1 MIALPL
7 KACQGLEIVTESLV
21 FENQATKKQIINLLE
36 KPHSKTSQMIR
47 RSLFPVPVLILLV
60 LIFGLLLE
68 LNLAQTTEEAT
79 ESSIWSG
86 DLKHLSL
93 TCLKELLMMVAAS
106 RLASQ
111 RLGSS
116 WLKGVTLPLLVDPAR
131 ISLPE
136 KMMRPLILPLLI
148 QNPIP
153 VALPVMGV
161 TSLKVSREEMVGE
174 SIRVQWSLERKK
186 ELALLAA
193 PPVILRLTRRLGCSL
208 ILM

>member
-93 TCLKELLMMVAAS
+93 TRLKELLMMVAAS
-106 RLASQ
+106 WLASQ

-116 WLKGVTLPLLVDPAR
+116 WLKGVTLPLLVDPVR

-153 VALPVMGV
+153 VVLPVMGV

-174 SIRVQWSLERKK
+174 SIRVLWSLERKK